1 MNATNAN
8 SFARKSILR
17 DFICMLLKK
26 AQ

>member
-1 MNATNAN
+1 MQPIAN

-17 DFICMLLKK
+17 DFIRMLLKK